1 MDIALKFILVVYQ
14 IVQPVLQMSPQSS
27 SICFV
32 NMSVINGNIFDGRYW
47 HDPCNTKCCDDKS
60 TFIDIKITEE
70 EKQRMCLFNID
81 NNFNTCCEFTGSCP
95 VTGSVGE
102 CVVQQREIC
111 DGKSEC
117 LTDECGCTDIV
128 TNRSTGNMSHDVH
141 RQITARRT
149 GVFWCADGSGCIAF
163 ANLCDGHRR
172 ICYAL

>member
-1 MDIALKFILVVYQ
+1 
-14 IVQPVLQMSPQSS
+14 
-27 SICFV
+27 
-32 NMSVINGNIFDGRYW
+32 
-47 HDPCNTKCCDDKS
+47 
-60 TFIDIKITEE
+60 
-70 EKQRMCLFNID
+70 MCLFNID

-163 ANLCDGHRR
+163 ANLCDGHRHCVDGSDECMCGDIVMCCPTHSEGAGVVMCNNNNQYCVPR
-172 ICYAL
+172 QHYCSKRDDYKTCTLLNDI